1 MGHIVSKSN
10 KDYINNNWD
19 ELKCSPIGPILQM
32 FGIAPGNAK
41 ETSSSC
47 KSSEFSS
54 QFNSSMIEH
63 INVTSKISGGLNE
76 MSSTMN
82 KFRSV
87 LASMEQRAFND
98 ISIVATKIFDI
109 YIKIGNLYYVLT
121 KQFINIASIFNA
133 VINVGSSI
141 AKLLLGYMDLY
152 RVPINALLGLGDIIT
167 RKI

>member
-1 MGHIVSKSN
+1 MGHAVSKSN

-19 ELKCSPIGPILQM
+19 ELKCSPIGPLLQTI
-32 FGIAPGNAK
+32 GIAPGNAS

-54 QFNSSMIEH
+54 QFNSSMTEH

-76 MSSTMN
+76 VSSTMN

-87 LASMEQRAFND
+87 IASLQQDAYKD
-98 ISIVATKIFDI
+98 ISMVATKIFDI
-109 YIKIGNLYYVLT
+109 YVKIGNLLYVIT

-133 VINVGSSI
+133 VVNVGSSI
-141 AKLLLGYMDLY
+141 AKLLLGFMDLV
-152 RVPINALLGLGDIIT
+152 RVPINSLMGLSEVFT